1 MSEIEATR
9 ITRAVRELFLQA
21 NFELGADIVAS
32 FERGLQEEESPV
44 GREVLSS
51 LLKNAELARETRVPL
66 CQDCGLGIMFVELG
80 QDAHV
85 VGGDL
90 REALEEGVRQAY
102 QEGYLRKSVCHPLT
116 RANTGDNTPAVI
128 HFNVVPGDRLKITAV
143 PKGGGS
149 ENMSRVFMLKP
160 ADGWAGVKEKVLWSV
175 NEAGPNPCPP
185 IIVGV
190 ALGGSFELAAR
201 EAKKTLLRPLGSPN
215 PDPEAG
221 RLEAELLEA
230 VNDLG
235 VGPMGLG
242 GRVTALAVH
251 LKIMPCH
258 IASLP
263 LAVNIQCH
271 SSRHAEAV
279 L

>member
-160 ADGWAGVKEKVLWSV
+160 ADGWAGVKEKILWSV

-201 EAKKTLLRPLGSPN
+201 EAKKTLLRPLGSAN